1 MKRLT
6 LIMLVAMIPFFTI
19 AQKRSK
25 KGKDKSIQKTESVYE
40 FMVITGYDL
49 MNVAAGDIRSADD
62 MRDAAPSRAKVM
74 FDFGGIRTADV
85 EKLSSQQFKS
95 MAHAVNQ
102 SARFGWEFTDANVVD
117 MDEVRVHYYYMRRK
131 K

>member
-1 MKRLT
+1 
-6 LIMLVAMIPFFTI
+6 MLVAMMPFFTI

-25 KGKDKSIQKTESVYE
+25 KGKDKTIENTQSAYE
-40 FMVITGYDL
+40 FMVITGYEVK
-49 MNVAAGDIRSADD
+49 NIAFSDIRSRSADE
-62 MRDAAPSRAKVM
+62 MRDVM
-74 FDFGGIRTADV
+74 GPRVKIIFDFGGISTVDV

-102 SARFGWEFTDANVVD
+102 SVKFGWKFVDANIVAID
-117 MDEVRVHYYYMRRK
+117 DSKIHYYYMERK